1 MKNNGKISFGLC
13 ALLLF
18 PALAGA
24 ALAGCSSAVDPSKA
38 TATLSSTRAYGK
50 NTAEKAMDGDL
61 TSGWISA
68 GMPSETNIPVLE
80 VNFDRKAAV
89 TSITI
94 DDSFAGGRTTEIKEY
109 ETFLP
114 SLKSSA
120 FAYTSMPR
128 EGKTAIDVFAE
139 ETGGWS
145 AEAVPSAEAPQAF
158 YGEFRTAAEVDRIVT
173 DNSANDLVHRSFQL
187 FVCETAVPQAEKLN
201 PSYEGWKTV
210 LDEKENSGLQR
221 EKTFESTQTVRAVLY
236 VLYEQE
242 GENQPA
248 CLNGLYMQKKLD
260 EPDGAHYPVDF
271 NLLYS
276 ADGETYEIVEV
287 RKNDSPVYT
296 YTFPEKTAIRSIR
309 YLPLAEYGNNKPSVG
324 EIIVK

>member
-128 EGKTAIDVFAE
+128 LLCMATLLCWSSPVER
-139 ETGGWS
+139 GGSSFRGSS
-145 AEAVPSAEAPQAF
+145 AGVLRGIQNGCRGRSDRDGQFGERSRSSFFSAVCL
-158 YGEFRTAAEVDRIVT
+158 RNRRAA
-173 DNSANDLVHRSFQL
+173 
-187 FVCETAVPQAEKLN
+187 
-201 PSYEGWKTV
+201 G
-210 LDEKENSGLQR
+210 
-221 EKTFESTQTVRAVLY
+221 
-236 VLYEQE
+236 
-242 GENQPA
+242 
-248 CLNGLYMQKKLD
+248 
-260 EPDGAHYPVDF
+260 
-271 NLLYS
+271 
-276 ADGETYEIVEV
+276 GETQSFLRGLE
-287 RKNDSPVYT
+287 NG
-296 YTFPEKTAIRSIR
+296 A
-309 YLPLAEYGNNKPSVG
+309 
-324 EIIVK
+324 